1 MMILV
6 EFVDLRTCEY
16 VLMVNNCALNRYGD
30 MLIYLHVDRCKFE
43 L

>member
-1 MMILV
+1 MVLV

-16 VLMVNNCALNRYGD
+16 LLMLNGCALNRYDD
-30 MLIYLHVDRCKFE
+30 MLIYLHVDRCKLE